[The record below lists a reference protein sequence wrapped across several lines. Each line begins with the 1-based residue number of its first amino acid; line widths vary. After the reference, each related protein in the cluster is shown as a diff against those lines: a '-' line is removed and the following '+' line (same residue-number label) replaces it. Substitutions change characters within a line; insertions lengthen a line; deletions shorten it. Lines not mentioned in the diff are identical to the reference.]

1 MGKARS
7 ALRFLFRLATIWVVD
22 AVSLS
27 LTAWFLPGM
36 GLGGHAGFPAWLV
49 ALGAALLLGA
59 VNLAIRPLILLAV
72 MRQGFIILL
81 IAGFFVNAVMLRLTA
96 AAMGGGLT
104 VDGWLPAIAGGVVLA
119 VVNMIVSGLVGIDD
133 QGSFYRAMIES
144 RLPRGQAACRRTAIA
159 A

>member
-96 AAMGGGLT
+96 AAMG
-104 VDGWLPAIAGGVVLA
+104 
-119 VVNMIVSGLVGIDD
+119 
-133 QGSFYRAMIES
+133 EE
-144 RLPRGQAACRRTAIA
+144 RRERNKINRKKFKKIKSSNLGRK
-159 A
+159 